1 MNLYNKHFITLIILG
16 DNMSQTIEQTRWAL
30 DEALNNWLK
39 ANGLTDEQIAELDY
53 SFIDNEYSD
62 LLQGV

>member
-1 MNLYNKHFITLIILG
+1 
-16 DNMSQTIEQTRWAL
+16 MSQTIEQTRWAL